1 MSQKVSFSTK
11 LDQNTFSKGNLAILY
26 SKPTILV
33 TTFVFGAYFL
43 FAVVTAIT
51 GNTQNL
57 LLAIPALIFGGIMP
71 YVIFKNARKAF
82 SHNPRLAE
90 NIVYTFENNKLEL
103 KGESFNNE
111 VTLDKVFKVSKTK
124 NYILVWHS
132 KFVANIIP
140 LKNTSPADI
149 VTLRSILNDSKV
161 KNNL

>member
-11 LDQNTFSKGNLAILY
+11 LDQTAFSKGNLAILY

-43 FAVVTAIT
+43 FAVITAIT

-71 YVIFKNARKAF
+71 YVIFKNAKKAF
-82 SHNPRLAE
+82 NHNPRLAE
-90 NIVYTFENNKLEL
+90 KITYTFENNKLTL
-103 KGESFNNE
+103 NGESFNNE
-111 VTLDKVFKVSKTK
+111 VTLDKVFKVTKTK

-140 LKNTSPADI
+140 LLNTSNTDI
-149 VTLRSILNDSKV
+149 DTLKSILNASKV